1 MHYTGTIWRPPYEAA
16 SLLLEVT
23 AGCTHHQCKFCTLY
37 DELPFPF
44 KMTPL
49 ETIEADLNEVRAQ
62 LDAGILPAMP
72 RTFLVGAN
80 PFVLK
85 AERLLAIAE
94 LIHTK
99 LPHTQT
105 IGCFSR
111 VTDVTLKTDQELCAL
126 QKAGYDSITL
136 GIETGD
142 DAALTFMRK
151 GYLAQDVLTQCQRLD
166 AAGIHYNF
174 FYLTGISGAGRGE
187 TGALA
192 TAELCD
198 QLHPQIIGASMLTV
212 YPNSALYQ
220 DIQAGLWQEESEH
233 EKYRELQTL
242 ANHLHIPVIFAA
254 LGASNAIPIQ
264 GLLPRDRDKI
274 SAQLERILE
283 QVDEAELRHYRQ
295 TLRHL

>member
-16 SLLLEVT
+16 SQLLEVT

-37 DELPFPF
+37 DELPFSF

-62 LDAGILPAMP
+62 LDAGILQAVP

-99 LPHTQT
+99 LPHTKT

-111 VTDVTLKTDQELCAL
+111 VTDVTSKTDQELLAL

-136 GIETGD
+136 GMETGD
-142 DAALTFMRK
+142 DTALTFMRK
-151 GYLAQDVLTQCQRLD
+151 GYLAQDILTQCQRLD

-187 TGALA
+187 IGALA
-192 TAELCD
+192 TAKLCD
-198 QLHPQIIGASMLTV
+198 QLHPQLIGASMLTV
-212 YPNSALYQ
+212 YPHSALYQ
-220 DIQAGLWQEESEH
+220 DIQSGLWQEESEH
-233 EKYRELQTL
+233 DKYRELKTL
-242 ANHLHIPVIFAA
+242 ADNLHIPVFFAA

-264 GLLPRDRDKI
+264 GQLPRDRNKI

-283 QVDEAELRHYRQ
+283 QVDEADLRHYRQ
-295 TLRHL
+295 NLRHL